1 MTLNQ
6 HKFHFLFSGHKYE
19 TLFVNAGE
27 TKIKESKQQKRL
39 GIPIDK
45 DLKFDEYVLLQCKI
59 AGKKLSA
66 LIRISKLI
74 TFGQRRNIIKF
85 FIESQ
90 FCYCSLAWMF
100 CERQTN
106 ARINYIHK
114 RALRAFYNDEISP
127 FEEVLERDKPE
138 TIHRRNIQIL
148 DAELFKVKNGLSNN
162 TVAQQI

>member
-1 MTLNQ
+1 
-6 HKFHFLFSGHKYE
+6 
-19 TLFVNAGE
+19 
-27 TKIKESKQQKRL
+27 
-39 GIPIDK
+39 
-45 DLKFDEYVLLQCKI
+45 
-59 AGKKLSA
+59 
-66 LIRISKLI
+66 
-74 TFGQRRNIIKF
+74 
-85 FIESQ
+85 
-90 FCYCSLAWMF
+90 MF

-138 TIHRRNIQIL
+138 IIHRRNIQIL